1 MSKKYTKPY
10 FIAEIGS
17 NFNQDLE
24 TGYELINKAKSCGA
38 NAVKFQLFKA
48 KKLYPKNKKM
58 FKIFKSIELKEHH
71 FKKFYD
77 YAKKLKLDVSA
88 STFDLETAKYLKT
101 FKVDFHKIASSELT
115 NYQLI
120 EYLSKSKLPILLSS
134 GMSDLQDVKN
144 AVKICEKNKNF
155 NIVIMQ
161 CGSDYPLKHKDVNLN
176 TLATFKSNF
185 KYCLGFSD
193 HTIGEVAG
201 ITSVGFG
208 SIVFE
213 KHITLNKKSNGPDHF
228 FAMEPDEFKDYIFKI
243 KEAHKCLGTSKKNL
257 LKQERLNSRRKG
269 LYFNK
274 NLKKGK
280 IFTNKDY
287 IEKSPPIGLTTIYLE
302 NIINKKLKKNIKKD
316 QPIFQKLFFKTH
328 V

>member
-1 MSKKYTKPY
+1 MIKKYTKPY

-17 NFNQDLE
+17 NFNQDLK
-24 TGYELINKAKSCGA
+24 TGYELIDKAKSSGA

-48 KKLYPKNKKM
+48 KKLYPNDKKM
-58 FKIFKSIELKEHH
+58 FKIFKSIELKESH
-71 FKKFYD
+71 FRKFYD

-88 STFDLETAKYLKT
+88 STFDLETARYLKK

-115 NYQLI
+115 NYKLI
-120 EYLSKSKLPILLSS
+120 DYLSKSKLPILLSS
-134 GMSDLQDVKN
+134 GMSDLQDIKN
-144 AVKICEKNKNF
+144 AVQICEKNKNF

-176 TLATFKSNF
+176 TLTTFKSNF

-193 HTIGEVAG
+193 HTISEVAG
-201 ITSVGFG
+201 ITSTGFG
-208 SIVFE
+208 ATVFE
-213 KHITLNKKSNGPDHF
+213 KHITLNKKSIGPDHF
-228 FAMEPDEFKDYIFKI
+228 FAMEPIEFKDYIHKI
-243 KEAHKCLGTSKKNL
+243 KEAYKCLGTSKKNL
-257 LKQERLNSRRKG
+257 LKQERFNSRRKG
-269 LYFNK
+269 LYFSK

-302 NIINKKLKKNIKKD
+302 NILNKRLKKNTKKNE
-316 QPIFQKLFFKTH
+316 PIFQKLFF
-328 V
+328 

>member
-1 MSKKYTKPY
+1 MIKKFTKPY

-17 NFNQDLE
+17 NFDQNLK
-24 TGYELINKAKSCGA
+24 TGYELIDKAKSSGA

-48 KKLYPKNKKM
+48 KKLYPHDKKM
-58 FKIFKSIELKEHH
+58 FKIFKSIELREDH
-71 FKKFYD
+71 FEKFFN
-77 YAKKLKLDVSA
+77 YAKKLRLDVSA
-88 STFDLETAKYLKT
+88 STFDLKTARYLKK

-115 NYQLI
+115 NYELI
-120 EYLSKSKLPILLSS
+120 DYLSKSKLPILLSS
-134 GMSDLQDVKN
+134 GMSDLQDIKN
-144 AVKICEKNKNF
+144 AVKICEKNKNS

-161 CGSDYPLKHKDVNLN
+161 CGSDYPLNHKDVNLN

-185 KYCLGFSD
+185 KYYLGFSD
-193 HTIGEVAG
+193 HTIAEIAG

-208 SIVFE
+208 ATVFE
-213 KHITLNKKSNGPDHF
+213 KHVTLNKNSAGPDHF
-228 FAMEPDEFKDYIFKI
+228 FAMEPSEFKGYITKI

-269 LYFNK
+269 LYFSK

-302 NIINKKLKKNIKKD
+302 SILNRRLKKNIKKNE
-316 QPIFQKLFFKTH
+316 PIFKKLFF
-328 V
+328 